1 MNDFNLPEAPG
12 IDIEIRGVTINA
24 GNAPG
29 ATDHAQLKNR
39 DAADQHP
46 IDAISGLREAL
57 KELEEA
63 LKKPG
68 AEGTSIADVHINEN
82 GYLLITYS
90 TGEIVNV
97 GKVVGEGK
105 DGTGIQ
111 SITINDAGELGISL
125 TDGSVINLGRV
136 VGADGAPG
144 EPGPPGETGPQGEPG
159 TDGKSAYE
167 IALDKGFE
175 GTEQE
180 WLASLKGDTGVQG
193 KKGDTG
199 ETGPQGPQGPKGD
212 TGETGP
218 QGPQGVTGERGAPF
232 SVAKIYH
239 SVAEMNAGYSS
250 DEVLPGEFVVIDTGN
265 VEDEDN
271 AKLFIK
277 GDTAY
282 RYITDMS
289 GAQGMQGPQ
298 GIQGIQGI
306 QGPQGDKGTSGS
318 AGIYIRDPDTET
330 VEDAL
335 ANAEAAGAVIFI
347 DPAEEPDPEYATT
360 VETQKYVDDR
370 VGWTPLWLPSDETPR
385 IEKGATVSV
394 SNLYN
399 YKFLVVTLAD
409 AMNPCLLEV
418 KNGYASGGGMY
429 LQTDTDNVVIRGIR
443 CTVTND
449 TFRYDASFVFNG
461 KNTTHA
467 SSSAALSGV
476 YGIPVGGAFDA
487 S

>member
-29 ATDHAQLKNR
+29 ATDHTQLTNR

-63 LKKPG
+63 LKESG

-111 SITINDAGELGISL
+111 SVTINANGELVVSL
-125 TDGSVINLGRV
+125 TDGSVSNLGCV
-136 VGADGAPG
+136 VGGDGQPG
-144 EPGPPGETGPQGEPG
+144 EKGDPG
-159 TDGKSAYE
+159 DSAYE
-167 IALDKGFE
+167 VAIKNGFR
-175 GTEQE
+175 GNEQE

-199 ETGPQGPQGPKGD
+199 ETGPQGPQG
-212 TGETGP
+212 
-218 QGPQGVTGERGAPF
+218 VTGERGAPF
-232 SVAKIYH
+232 SVAKIYGSIEEMTADH
-239 SVAEMNAGYSS
+239 SNDDV
-250 DEVLPGEFVVIDTGN
+250 DVGEFVVIDTGN

-277 GDTAY
+277 TETDY

-298 GIQGIQGI
+298 GVQGI
-306 QGPQGDKGTSGS
+306 QGPQGETGAQGEKGETGDVGPQGPQGEVGAQGPQGVAGS
-318 AGIYIRDPDTET
+318 AGIYVRDPDTET
-330 VEDAL
+330 VEEAL

-347 DPAEEPDPEYATT
+347 DPEEEPEPEYATT
-360 VETQKYVDDR
+360 AAMQQYVDNR
-370 VGWTPLWLPSDETPR
+370 IGWVPLWLPTDDLPR
-385 IEKGATVSV
+385 LEKGATVSIE
-394 SNLYN
+394 NLYN
-399 YKFLVVTLAD
+399 YRFIAVTLAD
-409 AMNPCLLEV
+409 AINPCILEI
-418 KNGYASGGGMY
+418 KGNTAAGGGMY
-429 LQTDTDNVVIRGIR
+429 LQESSNNIVIRGIS
-443 CTVTND
+443 CTCTND
-449 TFRYDASFVFNG
+449 SLTYDLSYIFNA

-467 SSSAALSGV
+467 SSSAALSAI
-476 YGIPVGGAFDA
+476 YGIRTGGAF
-487 S
+487 